1 MEKKD
6 KHRIDRREF
15 LKRLGAGVTAVS
27 ATTVAGCSFRDAGT
41 GGRARGEVPTDKM
54 TYRTAP
60 KTKEQISLLGY
71 GCMRWPMMPSL
82 DGTGEVIDQE
92 AVNGLVDYAL
102 AHGVNY
108 FDTAPP
114 YCRGLSEKATG
125 TALKRHPRNSYYL
138 ATKMSNHRLAGQGLS
153 PEELF
158 DASVKMYRRSFED
171 LQTDYFDYYLL
182 HIVGIGSGMP
192 FLMERFFD
200 NGLLDFLLKEREA
213 GRIRH
218 LGFSYHGDVKVFD
231 YLLSRHDE
239 FKWDFVQIQLNYVD
253 YRHASGMNFNAEYLY
268 AELEKRDIPTIVME
282 PLLGGRLTTLTNY
295 LNGRLKQRRP
305 EESIAS

>member
-1 MEKKD
+1 MEKTD

-27 ATTVAGCSFRDAGT
+27 ATTVAGCSFRDAGI
-41 GGRARGEVPTDKM
+41 GGSAQGEVPTDKM
-54 TYRTAP
+54 TYRTDP

-71 GCMRWPMMPSL
+71 GCMRWPMMPSP
-82 DGTGEVIDQE
+82 DGTGDVIDQE
-92 AVNGLVDYAL
+92 AVNRLVDYAL

-231 YLLSRHDE
+231 YLLSRH
-239 FKWDFVQIQLNYVD
+239 
-253 YRHASGMNFNAEYLY
+253 H
-268 AELEKRDIPTIVME
+268 P
-282 PLLGGRLTTLTNY
+282 P
-295 LNGRLKQRRP
+295 
-305 EESIAS
+305 

>member
-71 GCMRWPMMPSL
+71 GCMRWPMMPSP

-153 PEELF
+153 PEEAVRCFGKDVSPVVRGLADRLLRLLPAPYRGYWEWYALF
-158 DASVKMYRRSFED
+158 DGA
-171 LQTDYFDYYLL
+171 
-182 HIVGIGSGMP
+182 
-192 FLMERFFD
+192 FF
-200 NGLLDFLLKEREA
+200 R
-213 GRIRH
+213 
-218 LGFSYHGDVKVFD
+218 
-231 YLLSRHDE
+231 
-239 FKWDFVQIQLNYVD
+239 
-253 YRHASGMNFNAEYLY
+253 
-268 AELEKRDIPTIVME
+268 
-282 PLLGGRLTTLTNY
+282 
-295 LNGRLKQRRP
+295 
-305 EESIAS
+305 